1 MSQDAQAHAPT
12 GLPPIGVPLAASSA
26 STARAGGV
34 DALFPQ
40 LYAELRRMAHRQL
53 DGEQTG
59 HTLDTTGLVHEAY
72 LRLARQANAEQLNE
86 AQVFALAARAMRR
99 VLVDYARQHKAARR
113 GGGARPVTLDG
124 RFDDRFAASPE
135 DAATACAEEL
145 LALDVALDRLEA
157 IDARMSRVVELR
169 FYAGLTEP
177 KVAELLGVTERT
189 VRRDW
194 VRAREWLYEEVRR
207 ELG

>member
-1 MSQDAQAHAPT
+1 MSLDAHAPMPDD
-12 GLPPIGVPLAASSA
+12 GRPAAAPATDA
-26 STARAGGV
+26 SAGGV
-34 DALFPQ
+34 DALFP
-40 LYAELRRMAHRQL
+40 LFYAELRRMAHRQL
-53 DGEQTG
+53 DGEPTG

-72 LRLARQANAEQLNE
+72 LRLARQANAAQLNE

-99 VLVDYARQHKAARR
+99 VLIDYARQHKAARR
-113 GGGARPVTLDG
+113 GGGARPVTLDD
-124 RFDDRFAASPE
+124 RFDDRFPASPE

-145 LALDVALDRLEA
+145 ISLDAALARLESL
-157 IDARMSRVVELR
+157 DARMGRVVELR
-169 FYAGLTEP
+169 FYGGLTEP

-194 VRAREWLYEEVRR
+194 VRAREWLYKEVRR